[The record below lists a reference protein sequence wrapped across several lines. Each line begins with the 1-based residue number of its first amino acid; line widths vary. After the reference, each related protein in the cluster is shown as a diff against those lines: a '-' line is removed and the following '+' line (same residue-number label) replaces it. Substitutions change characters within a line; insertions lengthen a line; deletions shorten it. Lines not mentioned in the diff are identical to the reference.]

1 MCFTRYDGE
10 IMPKEKIMYNELS
23 DYQESQQRYNKML
36 DDGPLMERIGSFE
49 PPRRKGYEKISR
61 EMKMQDSLAKNLYL
75 KREKI
80 ARSLVESRNEEIQI
94 ALNKALVS
102 NNLSPNSYKYWDNYM
117 NLLIRREGGWDIFIK
132 NLENELHAVQKSRQK
147 YSISLIFFIIGMF
160 SSIIIFSRLY
170 GQWWGILLAVL
181 AVAFSCAIFAFYHLP
196 RSIEYK
202 EAKEK
207 YLGNY
212 KKNPEDFYPYTQV
225 IH

>member
-1 MCFTRYDGE
+1 
-10 IMPKEKIMYNELS
+10 MPKEKIMHIELS

-80 ARSLVESRNEEIQI
+80 AQSLVESRNEEIQV

-102 NNLSPNSYKYWDNYM
+102 NGLSPNSYKYWDNYM

-132 NLENELHAVQKSRQK
+132 NLENELHVVQRSRQK
-147 YSISLIFFIIGMF
+147 YSISLIFFLSLIHI
-160 SSIIIFSRLY
+160 SEPTR
-170 GQWWGILLAVL
+170 
-181 AVAFSCAIFAFYHLP
+181 
-196 RSIEYK
+196 RS
-202 EAKEK
+202 
-207 YLGNY
+207 
-212 KKNPEDFYPYTQV
+212 
-225 IH
+225 